1 MEADSEIFSNKTID
15 NKSYLSLNYVYKKII
30 MKENLEKFKNSKN
43 TLRALN
49 YEKIAKY
56 YMKSMNLKDLLSSI
70 FKLKIT
76 LNKNNPFL
84 RYIKDAQPYNFNNI
98 RINISINK
106 PNLKENF
113 KNKKIRNSNK
123 KEKLLN
129 FSFSN
134 KIKNFYYYRMS
145 NIENKKSIHNKNE
158 KIIMIQKHVR
168 GFLSKK
174 IIDEEVNKIIAKR
187 IINKI
192 LIIQRVIKNFL
203 YKKKSLDKLI
213 VNIIQNERVL
223 KGNKITDIFSLY
235 HFRNL
240 YKKNLIIK
248 KILKARNESVLLI
261 QNKFRTLML
270 IKKVKE
276 IIKKEKKSYVLIYPF
291 KAENVQ
297 IKIFMNISYKL
308 YNFIICPI
316 RKYFVLY
323 IDKSTINPG
332 EYLCQMIVDNYIK
345 LDNRY
350 KYILDNK
357 NNFYNLIYIGQPASL
372 GKTRSPLKKD
382 LQKNIDEKEKSKKK
396 SKNKLKNKNIIE
408 NDDDDIYYYCY
419 NDYTNSSNSYSTKS
433 DHEKNKNKLLTTTSK
448 ETNNLVGTINEIKIN
463 KFLKKNKKEDKN
475 EKTSVYTSPI
485 KANNFININAGNIS
499 NKKICVR
506 HYDFEKYF
514 KEMIGKKGREIEEN
528 EYNISFESPTSK
540 KDGSIQSQQIIYENI
555 LDELSPSVSSSNS
568 HISINNINS
577 YSKRT
582 HRAKFCSNFSEKLP
596 IKKAKLGSPSNS
608 YSNSNDITVN
618 TTISNR
624 NKKIKIKQ
632 KSH

>member
-30 MKENLEKFKNSKN
+30 MKENLKSSKN
-43 TLRALN
+43 ELRALN
-49 YEKIAKY
+49 YEKIAKF
-56 YMKSMNLKDLLSSI
+56 YMKSMKLKDLLSSI

-84 RYIKDAQPYNFNNI
+84 KYIKDAQPYNFSNI
-98 RINISINK
+98 RINISTNK
-106 PNLKENF
+106 PNLEENF
-113 KNKKIRNSNK
+113 KNKIIRNSPK

-129 FSFSN
+129 FHSSK
-134 KIKNFYYYRMS
+134 KIKNFYYYRMR
-145 NIENKKSIHNKNE
+145 NIDDKKSILNKNK

-192 LIIQRVIKNFL
+192 LIIQRVIKNFI

-223 KGNKITDIFSLY
+223 KGNKITDLFSFY
-235 HFRNL
+235 HYRNF

-248 KILKARNESVLLI
+248 KILKSRNDSVLFI
-261 QNKFRTLML
+261 QNKFRDLMF
-270 IKKVKE
+270 IKQVKE
-276 IIKKEKKSYVLIYPF
+276 IIKKEKKSYVLTYPF
-291 KAENVQ
+291 KAESVQ
-297 IKIFMNISYKL
+297 IKIFKNISYKL

-350 KYILDNK
+350 KYMLDNK
-357 NNFYNLIYIGQPASL
+357 NNFYNLIYIGQPVSL
-372 GKTRSPLKKD
+372 GKTRSPLKED
-382 LQKNIDEKEKSKKK
+382 LQKNINKKEKSKKK
-396 SKNKLKNKNIIE
+396 SINKLKNKNIIE
-408 NDDDDIYYYCY
+408 NDDDIYYYCY
-419 NDYTNSSNSYSTKS
+419 NDNTNSSNSYSNKS
-433 DHEKNKNKLLTTTSK
+433 NHEKNSNKLLTTTAK
-448 ETNNLVGTINEIKIN
+448 QTNNLNGTINEIKIN
-463 KFLKKNKKEDKN
+463 KFLEKNKKEDKS
-475 EKTSVYTSPI
+475 EKTSVYSSPI
-485 KANNFININAGNIS
+485 KVNNFINLNAGKFS

-514 KEMIGKKGREIEEN
+514 KEMISKKGKVREEN
-528 EYNISFESPTSK
+528 TYNISFESPISK

-568 HISINNINS
+568 HISINNIDS

-582 HRAKFCSNFSEKLP
+582 HRAKFCSNFKEKMP
-596 IKKAKLGSPSNS
+596 IKKAKLNSPSNS
-608 YSNSNDITVN
+608 YSNSNDVTVN
-618 TTISNR
+618 TTINR
-624 NKKIKIKQ
+624 NKKIK
-632 KSH
+632 